1 MNKYLQQE
9 LNHSHDS
16 IVYNFCYNVY
26 MKENEENK
34 DSSIKQQDNSDDF
47 ENIINTYDYQVK
59 NGKNTESNYYNLQDN
74 IGKII

>member
-47 ENIINTYDYQVK
+47 
-59 NGKNTESNYYNLQDN
+59 
-74 IGKII
+74 